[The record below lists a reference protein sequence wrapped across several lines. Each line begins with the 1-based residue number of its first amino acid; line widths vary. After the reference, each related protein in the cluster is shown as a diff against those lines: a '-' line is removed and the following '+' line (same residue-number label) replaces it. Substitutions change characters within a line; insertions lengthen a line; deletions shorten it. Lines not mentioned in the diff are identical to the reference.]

1 MIKIIDKQKEPKA
14 ALLDCRLEERQACKK
29 VLQYT
34 NEKGK
39 RKRQNQYLL
48 LRKRQ
53 YAMESVFKRKNR
65 RQHYQIYET
74 MNR

>member
-14 ALLDCRLEERQACKK
+14 ALLDCKLEERQAFKK
-29 VLQYT
+29 VLRYT

-39 RKRQNQYLL
+39 RKRQNRYLL
-48 LRKRQ
+48 LQERQ
-53 YAMESVFKRKNR
+53 YAMESVLKIKNR